1 MRLSP
6 ALLIVLASLT
16 LAGCHHRRTAMS
28 NRYGC
33 PTGACAVPAPPPPG
47 AFASPGPAA
56 FPTAP
61 GPGIAPAY
69 PPGGSIPP
77 GGFAPPQ
84 APPGPGAIPGLPP
97 PPGGPLDRAAPPGPS
112 ASGFAPAP
120 VDVRERP
127 NFKWEPGE
135 LPPPPKVEAK
145 AEIKAQPPTEDRV
158 LLLPPEFDEKR
169 EPAKK
174 DQIRLYPPEPEKEKE
189 TSEPPSQRLPVG
201 IPDFATARDQVSV
214 GRRPSLDDGLD
225 WLQSH
230 RYKTI
235 VHLRLPG
242 ETSDADRKQ
251 IEKRGFR
258 YVSLEVNPRLLTRD
272 VVEEFLKIVSDRKEQ
287 PVFVYDQNGAL
298 SGAMFYLLFRI
309 VDQDTQ
315 DVAQVRAGRLG
326 LQPERSELHREMW
339 AAVQNYL
346 RP

>member
-1 MRLSP
+1 
-6 ALLIVLASLT
+6 
-16 LAGCHHRRTAMS
+16 MS

-47 AFASPGPAA
+47 AFGSPGPT

-61 GPGIAPAY
+61 GPAPSQPY
-69 PPGGSIPP
+69 PPSPYGSSIPP
-77 GGFAPPQ
+77 GGFAP
-84 APPGPGAIPGLPP
+84 APSPAPAGIPNLPP
-97 PPGGPLDRAAPPGPS
+97 PPGAPLDRAAPPGPS
-112 ASGFAPAP
+112 ASGFAPGPA
-120 VDVRERP
+120 DVRERP
-127 NFKWEPGE
+127 NYKWEPGE
-135 LPPPPKVEAK
+135 LPAPPKVEAK
-145 AEIKAQPPTEDRV
+145 AEVKAEPPVEDRV

-174 DQIRLYPPEPEKEKE
+174 DSIRLYPPEPEKEKD
-189 TSEPPSQRLPVG
+189 SPEPPTQRLPVG

-214 GRRPSLDDGLD
+214 GRRPSLDDGLE
-225 WLQSH
+225 WLQNH

-242 ETSDADRKQ
+242 EAGDADRKQ

-258 YVSLEVNPRLLTRD
+258 YVAIEVNPRLLTRD
-272 VVEEFLKIVSDRKEQ
+272 VVEDFMKTVGDRKDQ

-298 SGAMFYLLFRI
+298 TGAMFYLMFRL
-309 VDQDTQ
+309 VDQDTP

-339 AAVQNYL
+339 TAVQGYL